1 MADIDF
7 DAIGA
12 SVAGDPQ
19 PTLKTMLNWAG
30 GALSLS
36 LVAGLAVW
44 GYQIMVRDVTG
55 VPVVRALEGPIRVAP
70 EDPGGAQAEH
80 QGLAVNRVAAEGEAA
95 PPADTLRLAPRPVT
109 LADEDR
115 PRPELAPEELTA
127 LPEVTASIAAPE
139 PLASAL
145 APSDE
150 IALAPELA
158 AEAAPFEVVGE
169 TGEEVVLP
177 LVELPQ
183 GALSHS
189 PRPLARPDDVDLA
202 ARAAIAAATA
212 SLAPRGV
219 TELAAA
225 DVIPGTALVQL
236 GAFDNAD
243 EARGVWEMLA
253 GQGRFAEFFDEKSRV
268 IQETEGGGRTFYR
281 LRAAGFADIADA
293 RRFCAALMAEG
304 ADCIPV
310 VAR

>member
-19 PTLKTMLNWAG
+19 PTFKTMLNWAG

-70 EDPGGAQAEH
+70 EDPGGTQAEH

-109 LADEDR
+109 LAEEDR
-115 PRPELAPEELTA
+115 PRPELAPQELTA
-127 LPEVTASIAAPE
+127 LPEAIAAPE

-150 IALAPELA
+150 IALAPEVA
-158 AEAAPFEVVGE
+158 AEAAPLAAAGE
-169 TGEEVVLP
+169 SGAESVAP
-177 LVELPQ
+177 LVELPE

-189 PRPLARPDDVDLA
+189 PRPLARPADVDLA

-212 SLAPRGV
+212 SLAPGGV
-219 TELAAA
+219 SELAAA

-253 GQGRFAEFFDEKSRV
+253 GQGRFAEFFDQKSRV